1 MNVLMIENY
10 DSEDVNKV
18 KYNGVSELD
27 ILKLLGLKVCVRRGE
42 LRDHELEWSNYK
54 KILEYFRDAGYTHIL
69 SDDGLVE
76 GEESIEEEIEFAEKS
91 LESIIE
97 SRDSYIG
104 SGVVIEVESEEV

>member
-1 MNVLMIENY
+1 MKVLMIDNY
-10 DSEDVNKV
+10 DSEDVNEV

-27 ILKLLGLKVCVRRGE
+27 ILKLLGLRMGE
-42 LRDHELEWSNYK
+42 RKGVLRDHELEWSNYK

-69 SDDGLVE
+69 TDDGLVE

-91 LESIIE
+91 LESILE

-104 SGVVIEVESEEV
+104 SGVVIEVESEEI